1 MHGKEAGVQNFTGAG
16 TARAARLALA
26 AGAAVLLGGCSS
38 LDGLGYYRQSV
49 AGHLEL
55 LRVARPV
62 QQVLADPATP
72 ASLRARLALSQQMRD
87 FAVRELALPDNP
99 TYRRFADVGRSHVVW
114 NVAAAPELSLTLQ
127 TWCYPVAGCAA
138 YRGYYAEADAQ
149 AFAQPLRAQGLEVA
163 VYGVPAYSTLGKL
176 PHWETTSD
184 PLLSTFVQ
192 WPEGELARLIFHELA
207 HQVAFAPGD
216 TEFNE
221 SFATAVERLGG
232 QRWLTLHGSAQARE
246 LQAKTDARRADFR
259 ELTLRTRAQLDALY
273 RSQASDDDKRAGKAR
288 ILADMRAEHEALK
301 RDRWGGFTGYDGWFD
316 RANNASIGMVA
327 AYNELVPAFEALWK
341 RVPAP
346 DGSNP
351 LRYAAFY
358 AEVRRI
364 AALPTHEAR
373 REALKVAGGR

>member
-1 MHGKEAGVQNFTGAG
+1 MT
-16 TARAARLALA
+16 
-26 AGAAVLLGGCSS
+26 
-38 LDGLGYYRQSV
+38 
-49 AGHLEL
+49 GHLHL
-55 LRVARPV
+55 LWAARPV
-62 QQVLADPATP
+62 PQVIADPATTP
-72 ASLRARLALSQQMRD
+72 ALRERLALTQRMRD

-99 TYRRFADVGRSHVVW
+99 TYRRYADLGRPHVVW
-114 NVAAAPELSLTLQ
+114 NVAAAPELSLQLQ

-149 AFAQPLRAQGLEVA
+149 AFAAPLRSQGLEVV

-176 PHWETTSD
+176 PHWPVTSD
-184 PLLSTFVQ
+184 PLLNTFVN

-207 HQVAFAPGD
+207 HQVAWAPGD

-232 QRWLTLHGSAQARE
+232 QRWLTLHGSPGAREAQARLE
-246 LQAKTDARRADFR
+246 ARRADFR
-259 ELTLRTRAQLDALY
+259 ALSLRTRAELDALY
-273 RSQASDDDKRAGKAR
+273 RGAGSDDDKRASKAR
-288 ILADMRAEHEALK
+288 ILAAMRASHEALK
-301 RDRWGGFTGYDGWFD
+301 RDRWDGFAGYDGWFD
-316 RANNASIGMVA
+316 RANNASIGMIA

-346 DGSNP
+346 EGSNP

-364 AALPTHEAR
+364 AALPMPEAR
-373 REALKVAGGR
+373 REALRGAHR